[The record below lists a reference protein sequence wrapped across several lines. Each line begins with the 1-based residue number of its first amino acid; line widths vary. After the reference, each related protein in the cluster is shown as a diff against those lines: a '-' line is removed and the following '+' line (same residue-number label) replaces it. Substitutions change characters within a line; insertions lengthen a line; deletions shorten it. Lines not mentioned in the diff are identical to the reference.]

1 MINGGL
7 ITETHHVGADGI
19 LTIELAGT
27 MYSSDGE
34 RGTTCTPETDSFL
47 VTSVVMLLFL
57 AAAL

>member
-1 MINGGL
+1 MINGGFV
-7 ITETHHVGADGI
+7 TEAHHVGADGV

-34 RGTTCTPETDSFL
+34 RGTAPETDSFL